1 MDKDLHNVIA
11 EQVLLPFTLGLMDQ
25 GSCPERNLLS
35 QSLYLLI
42 QACFLV
48 TAESK
53 GYLTIDLASIGA
65 GPNSSKQSIEQG
77 DFSRLYREVI
87 AQTRLTLPEP
97 DIGIVSDQFF
107 AKGLSN
113 LLKLKDIIRDL
124 PPLWLADLYE
134 SLKDCSLG
142 QNPDQEWT
150 WHKTAHKKPSWGA
163 YYTPTFITRYLVEQT
178 VGPIVRQQLE
188 QGEFRGVHILDPS
201 MGCGHFITTALDFLL
216 NTINPY
222 FKGRES
228 ALHRLYSETF
238 QLEPPPS
245 VNQAVV
251 RLIASE
257 YLYGIDLDEA
267 AVYVCKLILLLY
279 ARVEPVPPSFAQG
292 LRVGNALWG
301 AWADEIPGL
310 RRQRLAELDHSQLKK
325 QYGPVFDQ
333 YLQELSPWL
342 SPGFHWELEFPQVF
356 LSEKVGFDAIVANP
370 PYLHVKRAMDAN
382 YKEALLKR
390 FSLTKGQWDQGALFI
405 EQSLRRLID
414 PNGYIGMI
422 LPKPFFTAQS
432 FENLRRMILECM
444 NVHSFGP
451 CGVCFPEPNVEA
463 NTIVLGSVPAPAV
476 AITRICREQFEVEK
490 TIPAHLLSRLPFC
503 TFSYLVEPEWIE
515 QIVANYQMGNYVP
528 LHTLVTW
535 KRGVEK
541 GKRGTTR
548 RGLPCITGQDLTCY
562 HAIPSTFIQP
572 TDDLV
577 VYKEPSLYKQ
587 PEKLLLRRVADRP
600 IAAVDTTGSYV
611 LNTIYVGVTAPSI
624 SRHALCAV
632 MNSAFFADLFRQL
645 FNLDDKLFPYLRI
658 SQLNQMPIPAKLGT
672 CSRLG
677 EISRKLH
684 SKISPSQKSKL
695 LEEIESIVSRAYDV
709 G

>member
-1 MDKDLHNVIA
+1 MGKDLHNVIA
-11 EQVLLPFTLGLMDQ
+11 EQVLLPFALGLMDC
-25 GSCPERNLLS
+25 GSCPERDLLS

-53 GYLTIDLASIGA
+53 GYLTINLASIGA
-65 GPNSSKQSIEQG
+65 DPNSSKQSIKHGE
-77 DFSRLYREVI
+77 FSRLYRQVI
-87 AQTRLTLPEP
+87 AQTNLVLPEP
-97 DIGIVSDQFF
+97 DIGSASDQFF
-107 AKGLSN
+107 TKGLNN
-113 LLKLKDIIRDL
+113 LLKLKDTIRDL

-134 SLKDCSLG
+134 SLKDYSLG
-142 QNPDQEWT
+142 EDPSQEWT
-150 WHKTAHKKPSWGA
+150 WEQTAHKKVHWGA
-163 YYTPTFITRYLVEQT
+163 YYTPTYITRYLVEQT
-178 VGPIVRQQLE
+178 VGPIVEQQIE
-188 QGEFRGVHILDPS
+188 QEVLRGIRILDPS
-201 MGCGHFITTALDFLL
+201 MGCGHFITTALAFLL
-216 NTINPY
+216 DTLNLY
-222 FKGRES
+222 FRGKES
-228 ALHRLYSETF
+228 LLNRLYSETF
-238 QLEPPPS
+238 QLEPPPL
-245 VNQAVV
+245 VNQAIL
-251 RLIASE
+251 RLIASD

-301 AWADEIPGL
+301 AWADEIPGIS
-310 RRQRLAELDHSQLKK
+310 RQRLAELEHSQLKK
-325 QYGPVFDQ
+325 QYGPVFNQ

-356 LSEKVGFDAIVANP
+356 LREKVGFDAIVANP
-370 PYLHVKRAMDAN
+370 PYLHVKRAMDAKD
-382 YKEALLKR
+382 KEAMMKR
-390 FSLTKGQWDQGALFI
+390 FSLAKGQWDQGALFI
-405 EQSLRRLID
+405 EQGLRRLIN
-414 PNGYIGMI
+414 PKGYIGMI
-422 LPKPFFTAQS
+422 LPKPFFTAQN
-432 FENLRRMILECM
+432 FENLRRMILEYM

-463 NTIVLGSVPAPAV
+463 NTIVLGRAPVQSV
-476 AITRICREQFEVEK
+476 AITRIRGEQFEVVK
-490 TIPAHLLSRLPFC
+490 TIPAHLLSKLPFC

-515 QIVANYQMGNYVP
+515 QIVANYQMGKYVP

-541 GKRGTTR
+541 GKRGTTKV
-548 RGLPCITGQDLTCY
+548 GIPCITGQDLTCY

-572 TDDLV
+572 TEDLV

-587 PEKLLLRRVADRP
+587 PEKLLLRRVADRT

-611 LNTIYVGVTAPSI
+611 LNTIYVGVTAPGI

-632 MNSAFFADLFRQL
+632 MNSTLFTELFRQL
-645 FNLDDKLFPYLRI
+645 FNLDDELFPYLRV
-658 SQLNQMPIPAKLGT
+658 SQLNQMPIPAELGT
-672 CSRLG
+672 CSRLE

-684 SKISPSQKSKL
+684 SEVSPSEKSKL
-695 LEEIESIVSRAYDV
+695 LEEIESIASRAYDV